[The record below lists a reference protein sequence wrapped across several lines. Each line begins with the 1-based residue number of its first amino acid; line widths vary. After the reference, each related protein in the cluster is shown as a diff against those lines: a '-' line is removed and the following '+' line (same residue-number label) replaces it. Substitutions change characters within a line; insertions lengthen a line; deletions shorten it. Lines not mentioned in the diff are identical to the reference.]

1 MKKNI
6 LGNSMIKSR
15 RNTQNTHTLNDSKLF
30 TESFIYGSLEKSH
43 ITHNTSANM
52 NRNRDVCL
60 EILGSFRKG
69 VVEMIEGKE
78 IKRKKLIK
86 LVDWLIEGVMAI
98 FPRDLR
104 ERNAGNVGDF
114 RLETEEIKINC

>member
-1 MKKNI
+1 
-6 LGNSMIKSR
+6 
-15 RNTQNTHTLNDSKLF
+15 
-30 TESFIYGSLEKSH
+30 
-43 ITHNTSANM
+43 
-52 NRNRDVCL
+52 
-60 EILGSFRKG
+60 
-69 VVEMIEGKE
+69 MIEGKE